1 MKYFQV
7 SSLLDSIVE
16 RTQDFTDSAYTSH
29 DHRQHIIMLS
39 DRARLEM
46 STLVRLPGVAHS
58 LMDTET
64 EQMVEAR
71 LGERAADNTIIA
83 VR

>member
-1 MKYFQV
+1 MQV

-46 STLVRLPGVAHS
+46 STLVRLPGVASHS

-71 LGERAADNTIIA
+71 LGERAGDNTIMA